1 MTVANPRLTSVTL
14 AAYGWMPKDW
24 AQRFYPE
31 DLPSNWQMVYYSNDF
46 NEVLVPASA
55 WESGALVADWSVLP
69 AGFEL
74 YLEITTALLE
84 SAHWAQVRECI
95 EQTLATQIS
104 GLWVDASAQHQ
115 LPAAWEQRFAV
126 HFATADT
133 LLATMPAN
141 ANAQLGLLRTDEGL
155 TPAALRALFEALQA
169 KTAHKDVVLFL
180 DAPYAVVGQI
190 QLMRQVYG
198 V

>member
-1 MTVANPRLTSVTL
+1 MTVTNPRLASVTL

-31 DLPSNWQMVYYSNDF
+31 DLPSIWQMVYYSNDF
-46 NEVLVPASA
+46 NEVLVPAMA
-55 WESGALVADWSVLP
+55 WESGALDADWAALP

-95 EQTLATQIS
+95 EQTLAAQIS
-104 GLWVDASAQHQ
+104 GLWVDATAQQQ
-115 LPAAWEQRFAV
+115 LPLAWKQDFAV
-126 HFATADT
+126 HLATADA
-133 LLATMPAN
+133 LLAVMPTN
-141 ANAQLGLLRTDEGL
+141 ANAQLGLLRVNQNL
-155 TPAALRALFEALQA
+155 TALELRTLFEQLQA

-180 DAPYAVVGQI
+180 DTPYAVVGQI
-190 QLMRQVYG
+190 QLMRQLYG